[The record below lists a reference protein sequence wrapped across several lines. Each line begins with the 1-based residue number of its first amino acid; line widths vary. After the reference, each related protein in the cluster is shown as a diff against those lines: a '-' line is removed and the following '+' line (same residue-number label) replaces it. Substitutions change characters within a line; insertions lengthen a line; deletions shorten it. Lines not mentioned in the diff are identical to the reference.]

1 MAIVACTRS
10 GMTARAIS
18 RFRPPMPIVAIT
30 PSEATARQLRSSW
43 GVQEIYLSPATDID
57 DLCDFAIA
65 QLKLSGLARPGDPV
79 VVMAGSAT
87 GGAAITDT
95 VRMIIVE

>member
-30 PSEATARQLRSSW
+30 PSEGTARQLRSSW
-43 GVQEIYLSPATDID
+43 GVQETYLSPYTDID
-57 DLCDFAIA
+57 DLCDFAVS
-65 QLKLSGLARPGDPV
+65 QLKASGTAKVGDTV
-79 VVMAGSAT
+79 IVMAGST
-87 GGAAITDT
+87 SGGAQITDT
-95 VRMIIVE
+95 VRLVIVT